1 MLIKIVQ
8 LPKAVTVRKMQIN
21 KSLVKLYYLF
31 GEVALEQT
39 QETNERGGKS
49 SEALLNFLLKNVC
62 SRNHV
67 SSVHNVVL
75 TWKKVSKFK
84 YELSLKFY

>member
-1 MLIKIVQ
+1 MLVKIVQ
-8 LPKAVTVRKMQIN
+8 LPKADKSEEDANQQELGEALLLIWRAGFRKQ
-21 KSLVKLYYLF
+21 KTK
-31 GEVALEQT
+31 ERVA
-39 QETNERGGKS
+39 KS

-62 SRNHV
+62 SRNHE

-75 TWKKVSKFK
+75 AWKKISKLK